1 MLDTPLL
8 NHLEQKWE
16 NTHFVRVDSDTVD
29 QLIQRDDTTTD
40 ASAHE
45 TEIMRSLFAKA
56 LPTGEVNYQV
66 FLRNMGQEAQPAVI
80 TRMEWMRRMKE
91 MSQYQPGASFYNSL
105 PDSYSL
111 VLNADHPL
119 IKSLLEG
126 EGKELEP
133 QLATLRSQL
142 ATLQEQVTELDKE
155 AKEQTEPTEEQKKEL
170 QDKKEALHK
179 QQEEL
184 HGEMQ
189 SSFDQYAEKQP
200 MIRHIV
206 ELALLSAGELR
217 GVALQEFIK
226 RTTELLSSK

>member
-1 MLDTPLL
+1 
-8 NHLEQKWE
+8 
-16 NTHFVRVDSDTVD
+16 
-29 QLIQRDDTTTD
+29 
-40 ASAHE
+40 
-45 TEIMRSLFAKA
+45 MRSLFAKA

-66 FLRNMGQEAQPAVI
+66 FLRNMGQDAQPAVV

-133 QLATLRSQL
+133 QLASLRSQL

-170 QDKKEALHK
+170 QERKEALHK
-179 QQEEL
+179 LQEEL